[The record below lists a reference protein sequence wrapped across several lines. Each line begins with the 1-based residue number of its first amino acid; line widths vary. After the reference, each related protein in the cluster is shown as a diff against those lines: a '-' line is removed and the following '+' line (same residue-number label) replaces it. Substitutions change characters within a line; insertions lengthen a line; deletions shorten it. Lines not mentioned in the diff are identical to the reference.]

1 LLVMSAKFA
10 LRTQFHKKKVNNKE
24 SQHAV

>member
-24 SQHAV
+24 SRYAV